1 MSHEQWEWS
10 GGAGAAGG
18 ARCGEAAY
26 GARLARRFLDA
37 RELER
42 DARAL
47 MNLHNNRV
55 GRKVRN
61 VSCLES
67 RMSTHDFHYIRS
79 FYSPERLFCSKV
91 CAAILRDKR

>member
-1 MSHEQWEWS
+1 MIVVRRRGSSTSEQFEW
-10 GGAGAAGG
+10 GG
-18 ARCGEAAY
+18 CGDGAY

-55 GRKVRN
+55 GRKVSELLDTN
-61 VSCLES
+61 DFQGPWC
-67 RMSTHDFHYIRS
+67 ST
-79 FYSPERLFCSKV
+79 
-91 CAAILRDKR
+91 